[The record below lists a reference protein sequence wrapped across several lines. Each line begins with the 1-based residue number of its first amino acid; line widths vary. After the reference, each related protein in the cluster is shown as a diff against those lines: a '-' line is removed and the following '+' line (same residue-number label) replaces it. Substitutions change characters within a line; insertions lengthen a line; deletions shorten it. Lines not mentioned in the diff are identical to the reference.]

1 MDRPKGRQRVAIAV
15 RQSTR
20 SCMYD
25 CGQAIWHD
33 LAFALLRACWAEG
46 IPPIDLEPRQHV
58 WPLDLTCA
66 AARQAQKCWQR
77 VSMDDYRH
85 CRKMAVG
92 TAGKALAAW
101 IGRRTCTESH
111 RAQDDIRRRVCA
123 YVCVQRRACVRV
135 YQLAPGN
142 NERIGNRSICLLTD
156 CTSP

>member
-1 MDRPKGRQRVAIAV
+1 
-15 RQSTR
+15 
-20 SCMYD
+20 
-25 CGQAIWHD
+25 
-33 LAFALLRACWAEG
+33 
-46 IPPIDLEPRQHV
+46 
-58 WPLDLTCA
+58 
-66 AARQAQKCWQR
+66 
-77 VSMDDYRH
+77 MDDYRH
-85 CRKMAVG
+85 CRKMSVG

-156 CTSP
+156 CTSPWTRATEWQAERACWRRCLLPHLQQAEKDDKESTGATEVGAGAGGIYDQSGRVEAGLGRSSSYAGS